1 VPKAAPAKISPLL
14 AALPPEKLLAVE
26 LVKALYF
33 QWKEPMEALT
43 KAGRAF
49 EGLEALL
56 GGSGF
61 ELQGNI
67 WRRQVRRISGSSTTK
82 SSGSV
87 TSDGVG
93 LKEANN
99 RLLLRCPMVWLS
111 FSWLSE
117 YSWTTAVLYLLEM
130 PFLPGRR

>member
-1 VPKAAPAKISPLL
+1 VPKAAPAKLSPLL

-33 QWKEPMEALT
+33 QWREPMEAMDT
-43 KAGRAF
+43 AGRAF

-67 WRRQVRRISGSSTTK
+67 WRRQVRRCCAACMMTVCKMRT
-82 SSGSV
+82 
-87 TSDGVG
+87 
-93 LKEANN
+93 
-99 RLLLRCPMVWLS
+99 
-111 FSWLSE
+111 
-117 YSWTTAVLYLLEM
+117 
-130 PFLPGRR
+130 

>member
-1 VPKAAPAKISPLL
+1 VPKAAPAKLNPIL

-33 QWKEPMEALT
+33 QWREPMEAMA

-67 WRRQVRRISGSSTTK
+67 WRRQVGASGGRSLCSVGLIVYVSSPVVCRLNSFLGSS
-82 SSGSV
+82 SELQGNIWRRQ
-87 TSDGVG
+87 VG
-93 LKEANN
+93 L
-99 RLLLRCPMVWLS
+99 
-111 FSWLSE
+111 
-117 YSWTTAVLYLLEM
+117 
-130 PFLPGRR
+130 